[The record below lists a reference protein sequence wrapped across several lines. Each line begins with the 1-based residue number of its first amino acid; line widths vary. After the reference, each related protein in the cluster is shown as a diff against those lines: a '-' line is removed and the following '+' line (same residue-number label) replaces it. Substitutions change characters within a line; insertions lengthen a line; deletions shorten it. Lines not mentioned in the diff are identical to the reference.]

1 MRCPP
6 GALPH
11 GTTIV
16 ALKFPGGVVIAGD
29 RRSTQGNMI
38 AGRDVQKVYIT
49 DDYTA
54 TGIAG
59 TAAIAVEFARLYA
72 VELEHYEKTEGVPL
86 TFRGKVNRLATMV
99 RGNLGAALQG
109 FVALPLLAAYDLD
122 DPDPQAAGRIV
133 SFDAAG
139 GWNIEEEGYQSVGS
153 GSIFAKS
160 SIKKLYSRVVD
171 ADSALRVAVE
181 ALYDAADDDSATGGP
196 DLVRGIYPTAV
207 ILAAEGA
214 EDVAEERIA
223 ALAREVIESRSRA
236 RYFRSRQCCSVAR
249 CAGRFVSFPY
259 FISPEQAM
267 RERSELARK
276 GIARGRS
283 VVALAYSGGVLF
295 VAENP
300 SRSLQKVS
308 ELYDRVGFAAVGRF
322 NEFDNLRRG
331 GIQFAD
337 TRGYAYDRRDVTG
350 RQLANVYAQTLGTIF
365 TEQAKPYEVELCVA
379 EVAHYGETKPPEL
392 YRITYDGSIADEPH
406 FVVMGGTTEP
416 IATALNESYTEN
428 ARLVRRRQGRG
439 RRAEGRRQRRRLG
452 AAHTGAVDAGGR
464 HPGREPAAPRVPADH
479 RLGTGSA
486 SALKRIRTPRS
497 RTATRSWPWPNW

>member
-1 MRCPP
+1 
-6 GALPH
+6 
-11 GTTIV
+11 
-16 ALKFPGGVVIAGD
+16 
-29 RRSTQGNMI
+29 MI

-72 VELEHYEKTEGVPL
+72 VELEHYEKVEGVPL
-86 TFRGKVNRLATMV
+86 TFPGKVNRLATMV

-109 FVALPLLAAYDLD
+109 FVALPLLAGYDLD

-139 GWNIEEEGYQSVGS
+139 GWNFEEEGYQSVGS

-160 SIKKLYSRVVD
+160 SIKKLYSQVVD

-207 ILAAEGA
+207 VLGAEGA
-214 EDVAEERIA
+214 EEVPEERIA

-236 RYFRSRQCCSVAR
+236 DTFRPRSGPSDRRAER
-249 CAGRFVSFPY
+249 LVSFPY

-283 VVALAYSGGVLF
+283 VVALAY
-295 VAENP
+295 A
-300 SRSLQKVS
+300 
-308 ELYDRVGFAAVGRF
+308 GR
-322 NEFDNLRRG
+322 R
-331 GIQFAD
+331 A
-337 TRGYAYDRRDVTG
+337 
-350 RQLANVYAQTLGTIF
+350 
-365 TEQAKPYEVELCVA
+365 
-379 EVAHYGETKPPEL
+379 
-392 YRITYDGSIADEPH
+392 
-406 FVVMGGTTEP
+406 
-416 IATALNESYTEN
+416 
-428 ARLVRRRQGRG
+428 VRRREPVAVA
-439 RRAEGRRQRRRLG
+439 AEGQRDLRPDRLRRRRPVQRVRQP
-452 AAHTGAVDAGGR
+452 APRR
-464 HPGREPAAPRVPADH
+464 HPVRRHPRL
-479 RLGTGSA
+479 RL
-486 SALKRIRTPRS
+486 
-497 RTATRSWPWPNW
+497 